1 MSLFMSLSKDLR
13 KTHCKRRE
21 TTNLDFP
28 RQSHL
33 TNCCSQKQSW
43 GERWVLLLCCHWI
56 WQSLGPE
63 HTSLIWPWLD
73 VQARLC
79 SGHAATMSPMS
90 QNPALLPDKWWEC
103 WGREEVREVGMC
115 IAFCQAP
122 VRCQA
127 LGMQRE
133 VPIMP
138 ARSEGASEICW
149 HL

>member
-33 TNCCSQKQSW
+33 TNCCSQKL
-43 GERWVLLLCCHWI
+43 RWKV
-56 WQSLGPE
+56 
-63 HTSLIWPWLD
+63 
-73 VQARLC
+73 
-79 SGHAATMSPMS
+79 SP
-90 QNPALLPDKWWEC
+90 PPLLPLDLAKFRTWTHLTDLTLAWCPSSSLFWPRCHRVSHVPKPCFTSWQWWEC
-103 WGREEVREVGMC
+103 WGREEVGEVGMC
-115 IAFCQAP
+115 IAFCQAS

-138 ARSEGASEICW
+138 ARSEEASEICW